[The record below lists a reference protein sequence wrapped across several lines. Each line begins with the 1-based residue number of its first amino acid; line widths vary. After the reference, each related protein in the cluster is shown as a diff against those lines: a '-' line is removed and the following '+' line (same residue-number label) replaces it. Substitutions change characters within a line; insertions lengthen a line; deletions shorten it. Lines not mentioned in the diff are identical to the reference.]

1 MSCESNPEVISTPM
15 QQAKRQKYMVRRFGF
30 LYHLI
35 GSSAAICVT
44 MGSETPW
51 TWEVNSS
58 IGICGAI
65 VKSQAH
71 ANSQL
76 ENQLVEFRSPDFATI
91 VKMKMQENRK
101 SKNEHSYHNGLACHY
116 VGLKI
121 LRTPHCIQ
129 PGVYSLQFSAAR
141 FGTAG

>member
-15 QQAKRQKYMVRRFGF
+15 QQAKRQKYMVRRLGF

-44 MGSETPW
+44 IGSEIPW
-51 TWEVNSS
+51 TWGVSSS

-71 ANSQL
+71 ANSR
-76 ENQLVEFRSPDFATI
+76 LVDQVVEI
-91 VKMKMQENRK
+91 
-101 SKNEHSYHNGLACHY
+101 
-116 VGLKI
+116 
-121 LRTPHCIQ
+121 RTPDVRDNYEDRNT
-129 PGVYSLQFSAAR
+129 GDL
-141 FGTAG
+141 GN